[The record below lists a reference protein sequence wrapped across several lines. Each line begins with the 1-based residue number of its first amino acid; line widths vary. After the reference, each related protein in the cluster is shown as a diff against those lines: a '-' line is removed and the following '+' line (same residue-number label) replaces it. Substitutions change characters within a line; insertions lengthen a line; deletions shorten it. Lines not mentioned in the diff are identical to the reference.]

1 MHDTVILTHGWTGSS
16 VFSGLIARGG
26 GWSGDATVA
35 KPDYDTFENARLV
48 ELNSRLLTR
57 FAKSLNHEHEFSDE
71 HVRLIAERAR
81 GADLGELDA
90 FMAEC
95 GQHRPWVWKDPRLT
109 WTIRVW
115 ADRLALPATRFLV
128 LTRETTQ
135 AWITANLRRH
145 VQSVGFT
152 RDYNDGITRS
162 NLRFLQERDLPYLAL
177 SFEDLLLHPERTLER
192 LNRHLD
198 TGLTLADLQA
208 VCKLPLGRRSRGLKD
223 FVTAAAIYARN
234 YRERDGRARLGGRP
248 GMTGGASS
256 ART

>member
-1 MHDTVILTHGWTGSS
+1 MYDTVILTHGWTGSS

-26 GWSGDATVA
+26 GWSGDGTVA
-35 KPDYDTFENARLV
+35 KPDYDTFENVRLV
-48 ELNSRLLTR
+48 ELNSQLLTR

-71 HVRLIAERAR
+71 HVRLIAKRAR

-90 FMAEC
+90 FVALC

-115 ADRLALPATRFLV
+115 ADRLDLPAARFLV

-145 VQSVGFT
+145 VQSLGFT

-162 NLRFLQERDLPYLAL
+162 NLHFLQERDLPYLAL
-177 SFEDLLLHPERTLER
+177 SFEELLLEPERTLEQ
-192 LNRHLD
+192 LNQHLNA
-198 TGLTLADLQA
+198 GLTMTELQA
-208 VCKLPLGRRSRGLKD
+208 VCKLPLGKRSRGLKD
-223 FVTAAAIYARN
+223 FMTAAAIYVKN
-234 YRERDGRARLGGRP
+234 YRERDGRARLGGRR
-248 GMTGGASS
+248 GIATGAPS
-256 ART
+256 ARL